1 MDLAGGNLRLQSNS
15 PCINVGN
22 NAYAPVSP
30 DLDGNPRIVGGTVDI
45 GAYEYHTSGSVI
57 PSTWLQQY
65 GLPTDGSADYLDP
78 DRDNMNNWQEW
89 RCLTNPTN
97 RLSALRLV
105 SATPAGTNVI
115 VSWQSVTGVTY
126 FLEWRTNLSSS
137 SPFMLLATNLTAQPD
152 VTSFTHTN
160 TTLAPRLFY
169 RVGVSTP

>member
-1 MDLAGGNLRLQSNS
+1 
-15 PCINVGN
+15 
-22 NAYAPVSP
+22 
-30 DLDGNPRIVGGTVDI
+30 
-45 GAYEYHTSGSVI
+45 
-57 PSTWLQQY
+57 
-65 GLPTDGSADYLDP
+65 
-78 DRDNMNNWQEW
+78 MNNWQEW

-115 VSWQSVTGVTY
+115 VSWQSVIGVTY

-137 SPFMLLATNLTAQPD
+137 SPFKLLATNLTAQPG